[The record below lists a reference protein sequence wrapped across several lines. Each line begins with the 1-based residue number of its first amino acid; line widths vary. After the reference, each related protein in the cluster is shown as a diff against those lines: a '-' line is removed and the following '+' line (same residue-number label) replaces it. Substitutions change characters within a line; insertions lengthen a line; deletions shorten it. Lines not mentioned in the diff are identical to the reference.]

1 MMTAGR
7 TTTVM
12 RTTEDPE
19 TTTGLT
25 MAVRMTTGR
34 TTMVVTT
41 TGPAI
46 AMAVTTR
53 TAPTRVAPMTIEVEM
68 DPVTTG
74 LRRTTSAVIS
84 PGPERIRICRCS
96 SGRP

>member
-34 TTMVVTT
+34 TTMVVT